1 MKNKFTIPAILK
13 SYWSKDIGI
22 YLLVALFSG
31 AGTYLTAINLYD
43 LLFARSDKMTVMQ
56 LFVPSVILGA
66 LFFLWQGLYM
76 FGFLRRRFSIQEGT
90 TKINV
95 KFGDIFS
102 QQGVIV
108 IGVNNYFDS
117 EINTD
122 FVSTKTLHGILLE
135 KYWKNNLD
143 DWCSQIY
150 SSIEK
155 DKLIRQEARPY
166 YKHKAQYAIGTTAL
180 VVRENLKVICVAQ
193 AETNEQLIAEGSD
206 VYLLTAVHAAL
217 RRARECCNGE
227 SLNLPLLG
235 SGLARLNLTH
245 NEIVNLI
252 LTGIIAE
259 TKKQK
264 ITSEINLILHLPD
277 MDKFDFISLQK
288 FWKK

>member
-31 AGTYLTAINLYD
+31 AGAYSTIISLYD
-43 LLFARSDKMTVMQ
+43 LLFKREEKMTVMQ
-56 LFVPSVILGA
+56 LFVPSIVLGIV
-66 LFFLWQGLYM
+66 FFLWQG
-76 FGFLRRRFSIQEGT
+76 FHKSGFLRRRLSIQEGT

-122 FVSTKTLHGILLE
+122 FVSTKTLHGLLLE
-135 KYWKNNLD
+135 KYWDNNLD
-143 DWCSQIY
+143 DWCSQICN
-150 SSIEK
+150 SIEK
-155 DKLIRQEARPY
+155 HKLIKKDARPC
-166 YKHKAQYAIGTTAL
+166 YKHKDQYAIGTTAF
-180 VVRENLKVICVAQ
+180 VTQKNLKAICVAQ
-193 AETNEQLIAEGSD
+193 AETNESLVAEGND
-206 VYLLTAVHAAL
+206 IFLLDSVHAAL
-217 RRARECCNGE
+217 KRARECCNGE
-227 SLNLPLLG
+227 PLNLPLLG

-259 TKKQK
+259 TRQQK
-264 ITSEINLILHLPD
+264 VTSEINLILHWPD

-288 FWKK
+288 FWRK